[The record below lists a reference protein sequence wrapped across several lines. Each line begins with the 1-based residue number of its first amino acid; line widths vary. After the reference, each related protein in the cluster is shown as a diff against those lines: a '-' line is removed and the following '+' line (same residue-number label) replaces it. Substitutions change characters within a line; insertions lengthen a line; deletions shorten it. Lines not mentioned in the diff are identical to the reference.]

1 MPVKITMPDTC
12 QLHVEQRG
20 QGDKSII
27 LLHGIMMSGEVFKRQ
42 VDMLSKSCRVITV
55 DLRGF
60 GQSDKPAS
68 GYLLDVYVDDLKHL
82 IDRLELVRPVIAGW
96 SMGGLIAMAFA
107 AKFPQTL
114 SRMILIG
121 TTPCLVQRPDWPD
134 AVPPAA
140 AEQLGQLLATDY
152 GAGVDAFCGMM
163 FPEPGSTEDADFI
176 RQIMLAS
183 PQHVTLAC
191 LQNLGGVDLRSD
203 LGAIVDPVSVI
214 CGEQDMACPPGASR
228 FMAEKLSGTLTLIP
242 GGGNCVFLTKPEQ
255 FNPALCASL

>member
-1 MPVKITMPDTC
+1 MKIAMPDGC
-12 QLHVEQRG
+12 LLNVESSG
-20 QGDKSII
+20 QGDKSTI

-42 VDMLSKSCRVITV
+42 LDVLSKSCRVMTV

-68 GYLLDVYVDDLKHL
+68 GYFLDTYVDDLKHL

-96 SMGGLIAMAFA
+96 SMGGLVAMAFA
-107 AKFPQTL
+107 AKFPKL
-114 SRMILIG
+114 ASRLILIG
-121 TTPCLVQRPDWPD
+121 TSPCLVQRPDWPD

-152 GAGVDAFCGMM
+152 GKGVDAFCGVM
-163 FPEPGSTEDADFI
+163 FPEQNSAEDANFI

-183 PQHVTLAC
+183 PPHVTLAC
-191 LQNLGGVDLRSD
+191 LQSLGGVDLRPQ
-203 LGAIVDPVSVI
+203 LGAIVDPVTII
-214 CGEQDMACPPGASR
+214 CGTEDMACPPGASR

-242 GGGNCVFLTKPEQ
+242 GGGHCVFLTKPEQ
-255 FNPALCASL
+255 FNAALSASL